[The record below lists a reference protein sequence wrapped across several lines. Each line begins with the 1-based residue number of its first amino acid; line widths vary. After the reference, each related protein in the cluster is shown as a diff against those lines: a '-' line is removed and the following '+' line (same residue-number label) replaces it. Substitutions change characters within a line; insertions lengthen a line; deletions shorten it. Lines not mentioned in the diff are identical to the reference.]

1 MNPAGLNELR
11 LALILMGPA
20 VKSAFVAPN
29 KAPLRRALMTKGHPD
44 IERLQFA
51 LHLY

>member
-1 MNPAGLNELR
+1 MNPAGFNEPR
-11 LALILMGPA
+11 LALILKGPT
-20 VKSAFVAPN
+20 VKSAFVTLN
-29 KAPLRRALMTKGHPD
+29 KAPFRRELMTKGHPD